1 MKCTPTAIQAHGHTH
16 NKPRI
21 GSVVITDYAYLLV
34 WITIIYSCDGGSVHQ
49 REQIISEIIVL
60 FLHWHALFISHTAGK
75 QVHNVCMVLL
85 LFTFQTSL
93 NSLNCLYQELNL
105 LYRYW
110 MFATCKVL
118 PFSPKG
124 ISLSY
129 ASPKDLRK
137 SFGAIPSM
145 ANFEMNTSY
154 FFF

>member
-1 MKCTPTAIQAHGHTH
+1 MQAHGHTH
-16 NKPRI
+16 NKRCI

-93 NSLNCLYQELNL
+93 NSWNCLYQELNL

-110 MFATCKVL
+110 MFATYKVL
-118 PFSPKG
+118 PFSPGFGGFLFPTPLPRTCENLLVQYQAWQTDFSSKRSQ
-124 ISLSY
+124 SL
-129 ASPKDLRK
+129 R
-137 SFGAIPSM
+137 
-145 ANFEMNTSY
+145 
-154 FFF
+154 